1 MHSCQLGADRRPG
14 ARGLRSDVCRPFES
28 RQWGRGPD
36 WYACCGTNGVLSSS
50 LETARPLENVQVLLA
65 EDDRDI
71 RTLTEVILTAAGAEV
86 HEVAD
91 GQAALDLLADF
102 KPDVLLSD
110 IEMPRLNG
118 IQLIGSIRSLDDAEL
133 RAIPAIALS
142 AYGGYRRSETAR
154 EHGFDVYLTKP
165 VSPAALVH
173 AIVALMRK
181 R

>member
-1 MHSCQLGADRRPG
+1 M
-14 ARGLRSDVCRPFES
+14 
-28 RQWGRGPD
+28 
-36 WYACCGTNGVLSSS
+36 LSSS

-102 KPDVLLSD
+102 TPDVLLSD

-118 IQLIGSIRSLDDAEL
+118 NQLIASIRSLDDVEL

-142 AYGGYRRSETAR
+142 AYGGRQRSETAR

-165 VSPAALVH
+165 VSPAALIR
-173 AIVALMRK
+173 AILALIRT